1 MKKPMKA
8 AGKISPLKPGR
19 QDFRLPHLRE
29 LSLSYE
35 GRNEI
40 VSMRPPDIS
49 RHGMF
54 INTGTRFPEG
64 SVLKLRFRLA
74 QSGTEVETRCEVRYC
89 LGGVGIGVEFLNLS
103 PQCARA
109 IENEILRHSTGKR
122 NRPSHR
128 PANRRSHRPSNRLP
142 GRS

>member
-1 MKKPMKA
+1 MKKPRKT
-8 AGKISPLKPGR
+8 AGKIPALKPAR
-19 QDFRLPHLRE
+19 QEFRLPHLRE

-35 GRNEI
+35 GRNET

-74 QSGTEVETRCEVRYC
+74 HSGIEVETRCEVRYC

-103 PQCARA
+103 PQGARA
-109 IENEILRHSTGKR
+109 IENELLRHNHWKR
-122 NRPSHR
+122 NRPSPR
-128 PANRRSHRPSNRLP
+128 QSDQPS